1 MSQKVKK
8 AHIKR
13 EHFLAEGSSCRE
25 GLWFCKAWGEA
36 ADKVVAS
43 ELAGTHRDWK
53 RPICREGWEGIRRC
67 AKTQATIYELV
78 KAGTSTHSFLELT
91 RIISYSLADPSRP
104 KVTESWA
111 RRKSCQ
117 CLVFCTGLLIEKMS
131 LCLRPL
137 LQHMARYLVISGS
150 AANAWWHKLWAAY
163 ASSCPQPLFFLVFQS
178 LPVNT

>member
-13 EHFLAEGSSCRE
+13 EHSLAEGSSCRE

-78 KAGTSTHSFLELT
+78 KAGTSTQRFLELT
-91 RIISYSLADPSRP
+91 RVISYSLADPSRP

-117 CLVFCTGLLIEKMS
+117 CLVFCTGLLINDWKD
-131 LCLRPL
+131 
-137 LQHMARYLVISGS
+137 VIVFPASV
-150 AANAWWHKLWAAY
+150 AAY
-163 ASSCPQPLFFLVFQS
+163 GKILGHIRQRSECMVAQIVGSLRFIMSPALILPCLSESAS
-178 LPVNT
+178 